1 MSRNDLK
8 KKIAVQGRERGEF
21 FFVDRGRERG
31 EQINRPIGKSERER
45 KVRNGRERRGGGRKG
60 QKTIQYTANIQKIV
74 RLEFLNGLDHM
85 NTTTQIS
92 HNYTLY
98 QQKHMYGTYT
108 NNTHVV
114 S

>member
-45 KVRNGRERRGGGRKG
+45 KVRNGRERREGEKG
-60 QKTIQYTANIQKIV
+60 AKNDSVYSKYTKD
-74 RLEFLNGLDHM
+74 R
-85 NTTTQIS
+85 S
-92 HNYTLY
+92 
-98 QQKHMYGTYT
+98 
-108 NNTHVV
+108 